1 MPHPGGSHGALPMC
15 GSAQTTLVSGLLGWE
30 STALSQ
36 PGGKLELSWDI
47 LQEMK
52 PSFVER
58 EPHKDLF
65 LLQALWA
72 DVLLMPMVPLHCSRL
87 GTNILQPSQAILQS
101 SVFAIHSTLG
111 HIHP

>member
-1 MPHPGGSHGALPMC
+1 MKGFNLAGWC
-15 GSAQTTLVSGLLGWE
+15 GNAQTALVSGLLGWE

-47 LQEMK
+47 LQAMK
-52 PSFVER
+52 PSFVEW

-72 DVLLMPMVPLHCSRL
+72 DVILMPMVPLHCSRL
-87 GTNILQPSQAILQS
+87 GTNILQPSQTTVQS
-101 SVFAIHSTLG
+101 CVFAMHRTFV